1 MPTTYTDQFYIIDP
15 FAPPAAGTVL
25 TVNVYD
31 LVDQNDNLLIEVGDG
46 STVNGV
52 DVIRIYP
59 GDTVTVTI
67 GGVDVTFTGTTFY
80 LANGIQVFTPT
91 DGGVL
96 ETGIFVSSTFVVIQD
111 DFPVGDLGP
120 PCFTPGTMLET
131 ANGAKAVEAVQVGDL
146 ILTADK
152 GLVPVLFCNKRQ
164 LSSAHLL
171 ENPKHRPIRIEKGAL
186 GDGLPSQDL
195 TVSPQHRIMLRS
207 KIALRM
213 FGVTEVLVHAV
224 HLQELP
230 GVYRLEDAAEAI
242 YIHVLL
248 DHHAI
253 IFAHGTPTE
262 TLYLG
267 VLAREGFSRNEVAK
281 ISSNLPS
288 NTMLDMVAARKF
300 LRGKETKKLVLR
312 HLKNAKPVIATST
325 EVRVAAQVVNV

>member
-1 MPTTYTDQFYIIDP
+1 MPTTYTDQFYIMDP
-15 FAPPAAGTVL
+15 ANPPPVGTVL
-25 TVNVYD
+25 TVNLFD
-31 LVDQNDNLLIEVGDG
+31 IVDQDDNLLIETGDG
-46 STVNGV
+46 STINGI
-52 DVIRIYP
+52 DVTAIWP
-59 GDTVTVTI
+59 DDTITVTI
-67 GGVDVTFTGTTFY
+67 GGVDVTFVGTTFY
-80 LANGIQVFTPT
+80 LANGTAVFTPT

-96 ETGIFVSSTFVVIQD
+96 ETGVFVSSTFVVIQD
-111 DFPVGDLGP
+111 DFPVGNLGP

-131 ANGAKAVEAVQVGDL
+131 ANGIKAVEALEVGDL

-164 LSSAHLL
+164 LSSAHLSK
-171 ENPKHRPIRIEKGAL
+171 NPKHRPIRIEKGAL
-186 GDGLPSQDL
+186 GDGVPSQDL

-230 GVYRLEDAAEAI
+230 GVYRLEDATEAT
-242 YIHVLL
+242 YIHVLV

-253 IFAHGTPTE
+253 IFAHDTPTE

-267 VLAREGFSRNEVAK
+267 ALAHEEFSRTEIAE
-281 ISSNLPS
+281 ILSNLPP
-288 NTMLDMVAARKF
+288 NAVLDMAAARKL

-312 HLKNAKPVIATST
+312 HLKNDKLVIAEPT
-325 EVRVAAQVVNV
+325 EARLSAQVVNA